1 MTNTHMNKPVA
12 ITHGRPQHTQSTVAY
27 EIRLTLASLELLTA
41 AQKVIEYWND
51 SCPDDTPTQVDMKY
65 DALQSAVNEYRAAFT
80 NLPKGMNDYPLNAGE
95 NK

>member
-41 AQKVIEYWND
+41 AQAVIR
-51 SCPDDTPTQVDMKY
+51 
-65 DALQSAVNEYRAAFT
+65 DAGEPVLQDRRLDKLQDAVNEYRAAFT

>member
-1 MTNTHMNKPVA
+1 MTNPLDT
-12 ITHGRPQHTQSTVAY
+12 RPQHTQSTVAF

-41 AQKVIEYWND
+41 AQAVIR
-51 SCPDDTPTQVDMKY
+51 
-65 DALQSAVNEYRAAFT
+65 DAGEPVLQDRRLDKLQSAVNEYRAAFT

>member
-12 ITHGRPQHTQSTVAY
+12 ITHGRPQHTQSTVAF

-41 AQKVIEYWND
+41 AQAVIR
-51 SCPDDTPTQVDMKY
+51 
-65 DALQSAVNEYRAAFT
+65 DAGEPVLQDRRLNKLQDAVNEYRAAFT
-80 NLPKGMNDYPLNAGE
+80 NLPKGMNDYPINAGE

>member
-1 MTNTHMNKPVA
+1 MTSTHMNKPVA
-12 ITHGRPQHTQSTVAY
+12 ITHGCPQYTQSTVAY

-41 AQKVIEYWND
+41 AQKVLDYWNN
-51 SCPDDTPTQVDMKY
+51 SRPTDAFAKY

>member
-1 MTNTHMNKPVA
+1 MNKPTS
-12 ITHGRPQHTQSTVAY
+12 ITHGRPLDTRPQHTQSTVAY

-41 AQKVIEYWND
+41 AQAVIR
-51 SCPDDTPTQVDMKY
+51 
-65 DALQSAVNEYRAAFT
+65 DAGEPVLQDRRLDKLQDAVNEYRAAFT

>member
-1 MTNTHMNKPVA
+1 MNKPEA
-12 ITHGRPQHTQSTVAY
+12 IAQGRPLDPRPQHTQSTVAF

-41 AQKVIEYWND
+41 AQAVLRDHAE
-51 SCPDDTPTQVDMKY
+51 PVLQGRRL

>member
-1 MTNTHMNKPVA
+1 MNKPEA
-12 ITHGRPQHTQSTVAY
+12 ITHGRPQHTQSTVAF

-41 AQKVIEYWND
+41 AQAVLRDYAESVVHD
-51 SCPDDTPTQVDMKY
+51 RRL